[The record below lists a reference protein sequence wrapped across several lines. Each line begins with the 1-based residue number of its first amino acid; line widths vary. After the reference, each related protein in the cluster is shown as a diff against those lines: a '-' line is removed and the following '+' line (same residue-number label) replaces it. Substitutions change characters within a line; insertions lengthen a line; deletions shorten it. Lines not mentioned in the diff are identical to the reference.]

1 MAGVP
6 KGELELP
13 WMASQCS
20 EIPIAGKLAGNFFSP
35 GQNPRVLPIF
45 RNSVSGAGNEQGLC
59 REFAIFDPTESKQEG
74 YEENQDLAPL
84 SREFA
89 GNFFEGGTI
98 FHA

>member
-1 MAGVP
+1 
-6 KGELELP
+6 
-13 WMASQCS
+13 
-20 EIPIAGKLAGNFFSP
+20 
-35 GQNPRVLPIF
+35 
-45 RNSVSGAGNEQGLC
+45 VSGAGNEQGIC

-84 SREFA
+84 SRDFA

>member
-1 MAGVP
+1 M
-6 KGELELP
+6 
-13 WMASQCS
+13 S
-20 EIPIAGKLAGNFFSP
+20 
-35 GQNPRVLPIF
+35 R
-45 RNSVSGAGNEQGLC
+45 GLC

>member
-1 MAGVP
+1 VDGFAM
-6 KGELELP
+6 L
-13 WMASQCS
+13 
-20 EIPIAGKLAGNFFSP
+20 
-35 GQNPRVLPIF
+35 
-45 RNSVSGAGNEQGLC
+45 RNSNSREISREFFLVLVKTLEFCPFFAILCQEQGMSRGLC